1 MLKLRTQARAKG
13 GIDPATISQL
23 EERVNGAEQAW
34 RQAAP
39 EYLTVYQ
46 AADFRRLTS
55 MKEVCTSFTNVLLSA
70 FLSVM
75 AESLSASSSR
85 LSKQCRT
92 T

>member
-1 MLKLRTQARAKG
+1 MDIRPAKGAHAKTAQQARAKG
-13 GIDPATISQL
+13 GIDPAAISQL

-55 MKEVCTSFTNVLLSA
+55 MKEVCTSSSTLL
-70 FLSVM
+70 L
-75 AESLSASSSR
+75 
-85 LSKQCRT
+85 CRAPVRNG
-92 T
+92 